1 MTAPTAK
8 FECKMTMSDST
19 PVYHY
24 LRFDKELVRHFD
36 FKGNLRRV
44 VCTLNGVEKFNCALM
59 PNKDTYIIAVNKQRR
74 DNLGIDVGDTLLVM
88 AYAGYLGFFTVPAG
102 MGLLAIWL
110 AAACILSLVWW
121 IRRRRDA
128 ATGA

>member
-1 MTAPTAK
+1 MNG
-8 FECKMTMSDST
+8 
-19 PVYHY
+19 
-24 LRFDKELVRHFD
+24 
-36 FKGNLRRV
+36 KGNWIFISLGISFGAIV
-44 VCTLNGVEKFNCALM
+44 LFMAGPLISLF
-59 PNKDTYIIAVNKQRR
+59 IAGGIADLLGCVLPINSMAPCPI
-74 DNLGIDVGDTLLVM
+74 LGIDVGDTLLVM

-110 AAACILSLVWW
+110 AAACIVSLVWW